1 MVIIK
6 WINKYSGETGYV
18 ASVSTK
24 NRCFV
29 NTFDADMA
37 KGYSEKA
44 VKGIIS
50 KLESYGEAENNDFEV
65 VSV

>member
-18 ASVSTK
+18 AAISSK

-29 NTFDADMA
+29 NTYDRDMA

-44 VKGIIS
+44 VKGMIS
-50 KLESYGEAENNDFEV
+50 KLESFGEAENNEFEIL
-65 VSV
+65 SV